1 MINVKVYN
9 ESNNELPQY
18 ETIGAA
24 GLDVKAFISE
34 PITIASGHR
43 ALIPT
48 GLYVEIPQGY
58 EIQVRPRS
66 GLALKKGITVLNTPG
81 TIDSDY
87 RNGIGVILA
96 NFGNE
101 GFVVNPGDRIAQLV
115 LNEVPQIN
123 WVPVESKDDLSSTDR
138 GLGGFGSTGVNNG

>member
-1 MINVKVYN
+1 MMIDIKVYN
-9 ESNNELPQY
+9 ESDNTLPQY

-24 GLDVKAFISE
+24 GLDVKAFLTE
-34 PITIASGHR
+34 PVAILPGR
-43 ALIPT
+43 RKLIPT
-48 GLYVEIPQGY
+48 GLYVESPQGY

-96 NFGNE
+96 NFGDE
-101 GFVVNPGDRIAQLV
+101 EFVINPGDRIAQLV
-115 LNEVPQIN
+115 LSTVPQIN
-123 WVPVESKDDLSSTDR
+123 WIPVESKDNLSSTDR
-138 GLGGFGSTGVNNG
+138 GLGGFGSTGNG